1 MKSVFKNDFR
11 FRKKTSF
18 LNFSQGVY
26 FDKILRQPKE
36 QEILIKGVLF
46 NHFIL
51 KTLNSLTFI

>member
-11 FRKKTSF
+11 FRKKISF
-18 LNFSQGVY
+18 VNSLQGVY

-36 QEILIKGVLF
+36 QEILTTGVLF

-51 KTLNSLTFI
+51 KTLNSLTFT